1 MIFLYHHHSNFVYLT
16 KHTIQSTLQ
25 MAFKFVFALALIAA
39 ASAGLLPAGQVYH
52 AAPAL
57 AVSHPV
63 LTKDAEQYDPHPQYK
78 FSYDIN
84 DSLTGDVKSQ
94 VEARDGDI
102 VQGEYSLNDADGFKR
117 TVQYSSD
124 PVHGFNAVVNR
135 EPLGASVKAVAA
147 PSPVVAY
154 AAPAPALIKSSPI
167 TYAAAPVLS
176 YHH

>member
-1 MIFLYHHHSNFVYLT
+1 M
-16 KHTIQSTLQ
+16 
-25 MAFKFVFALALIAA
+25 
-39 ASAGLLPAGQVYH
+39 YH

-57 AVSHPV
+57 AVAHPV

-78 FSYDIN
+78 FSYDVS

-117 TVQYSSD
+117 VVQYTSD

-135 EPLGASVKAVAA
+135 EPLGVAVKAVAA
-147 PSPVVAY
+147 APVAY
-154 AAPAPALIKSSPI
+154 AATPALIKSAPVA
-167 TYAAAPVLS
+167 YAATPALA